1 MSTTPKKPRRGASG
15 GRTRSAPN
23 GATAP
28 VKRVTRAGRE
38 RMQLLV
44 DPALLAAAGAA
55 LGARTKSDAVN
66 AALRNAAENAAILR
80 GVDDAIGTIPDFPY
94 QDT

>member
-1 MSTTPKKPRRGASG
+1 MGTKQKAGRAARPRA
-15 GRTRSAPN
+15 AP
-23 GATAP
+23 
-28 VKRVTRAGRE
+28 RVTKAGRE

-55 LGARTKSDAVN
+55 LGTTTKSDAVN

-80 GVDDAIGTIPDFPY
+80 GVDAALGTIPDFPY
-94 QDT
+94 LDT

>member
-1 MSTTPKKPRRGASG
+1 MSTKRKPGHSAARPAAPRR
-15 GRTRSAPN
+15 T
-23 GATAP
+23 
-28 VKRVTRAGRE
+28 KAGRE

-55 LGARTKSDAVN
+55 LGTANKSDAVN

-80 GVDDAIGTIPDFPY
+80 GVDEAFGTIPDFPY
-94 QDT
+94 LDT